1 MYTVLVRGID
11 FYSSKYGS
19 FIVLGDLNKEVSN
32 SLMEQ
37 FCASY
42 NLKSPLLKNLHASKV
57 LIIRLA

>member
-11 FYSSKYGS
+11 FYSSKYGN

-42 NLKSPLLKNLHASKV
+42 NLKSLLLKNLHASKV